1 MAQVGLTAADGFK
14 VGAYVAPP
22 IGEPKGAVVVL
33 QEIFG
38 VNQHIRRV
46 ADGYAAAGY
55 GAIAPQIFDRVER
68 NVELGYTAQPDF
80 DKGLRIAFHDLK
92 LSDTLLDIQ
101 AAIDHVAR
109 YGQVGVVGY
118 CFGGL
123 LTWLSACSLDKV
135 AVASAYYGGGIAKE
149 AKRYARC
156 PVMMHFGEKDKHI
169 PLHEVETIRAAQPDV
184 QIFVYDADHGFNCD
198 ERGSYDETSAS
209 LALDRTL
216 NFFGKH
222 MNFDPDSTVVMP
234 PR

>member
-1 MAQVGLTAADGFK
+1 MAKVELTAADGFK
-14 VGAYVAPP
+14 VGAYVALPV
-22 IGEPKGAVVVL
+22 GEPKGGVVVL

-55 GAIAPQIFDRVER
+55 GVIAPQIFDRVER
-68 NVELGYTAQPDF
+68 NVELGYSAQPDF

-101 AAIDHVAR
+101 AAVDHVTR

-135 AVASAYYGGGIAKE
+135 AVASAYYGGGIVKE

-156 PVMMHFGEKDKHI
+156 PVMMHFGEKDQHI
-169 PLHEVETIRAAQPDV
+169 PLNEVETIRAAQPDV

-222 MNFDPDSTVVMP
+222 MSYDPDSTVVMP